1 MLLLFINVYL
11 YKFTQIQELILTY
24 IKRIHNR
31 IHKHMTSILKYAV
44 LVLSVTLTT
53 TLHAKNINDSS
64 QVQKLSNKQIECLVK
79 NAYFESR
86 NQGVKGM
93 QAVTWVVL
101 NRTKHPSYPST
112 PCSVIAQ
119 PKQFSWYGNKP
130 IQIKEKDAYTQA
142 ERVVEGVLSGK
153 LKDNTNSSTHFHS
166 ARIKPV
172 WANRLSYTTTI
183 GSHCFYKLK
192 K

>member
-1 MLLLFINVYL
+1 MTN
-11 YKFTQIQELILTY
+11 
-24 IKRIHNR
+24 IKRIHTCLSA
-31 IHKHMTSILKYAV
+31 HTASILKYAV
-44 LVLSVTLTT
+44 LAISVTLTA
-53 TLHAKNINDSS
+53 TLQANSINDSS
-64 QVQKLSNKQIECLVK
+64 HAQKLSNKQIECLVL

-112 PCSVIAQ
+112 PCAVIAQ

-130 IQIKEKDAYTQA
+130 IQVKEKDAYTQA

-166 ARIKPV
+166 TRIKPV

-183 GSHCFYKLK
+183 GSHCFYKMK

>member
-1 MLLLFINVYL
+1 
-11 YKFTQIQELILTY
+11 
-24 IKRIHNR
+24 
-31 IHKHMTSILKYAV
+31 MTSMLKYAV
-44 LVLSVTLTT
+44 LVLSVTLTA
-53 TLHAKNINDSS
+53 TLQAKSINDSS
-64 QVQKLSNKQIECLVK
+64 QVQKLSKAQIECLVR

-112 PCSVIAQ
+112 PCAVIYA
-119 PKQFSWYGNKP
+119 PFQFEWTRNGKP
-130 IQIKEKDAYTQA
+130 VQIKEKDAYMQA

-153 LKDNTNSSTHFHS
+153 LKDNTNASTHFHS
-166 ARIKPV
+166 TRIKPV

>member
-1 MLLLFINVYL
+1 M
-11 YKFTQIQELILTY
+11 TY
-24 IKRIHNR
+24 IKRIH
-31 IHKHMTSILKYAV
+31 KHTTSILKYAV
-44 LVLSVTLTT
+44 IVLSLSLTATLQ
-53 TLHAKNINDSS
+53 AKSINDSS
-64 QVQKLSNKQIECLVK
+64 QVQKLSKAQIECLVL
-79 NAYFESR
+79 NSYMESR
-86 NQGVKGM
+86 GQGVKGM

-112 PCSVIAQ
+112 PCAVIYA
-119 PKQFSWYGNKP
+119 PFQFEWTRNGKTP
-130 IQIKEKDAYTQA
+130 QIKEKDAYMQA

-166 ARIKPV
+166 TRIKPI
-172 WANRLSYTTTI
+172 WASRLSYTTTI

>member
-1 MLLLFINVYL
+1 
-11 YKFTQIQELILTY
+11 
-24 IKRIHNR
+24 
-31 IHKHMTSILKYAV
+31 MTSILKCAV
-44 LVLSVTLTT
+44 IVLSVTLTA
-53 TLHAKNINDSS
+53 TLQAKSINDSS
-64 QVQKLSNKQIECLVK
+64 QAQKLSKSQFDCLVR

-101 NRTKHPSYPST
+101 NRTKHPAYPST

-130 IQIKEKDAYTQA
+130 VQVKEKDAYMQA

-166 ARIKPV
+166 THIKPV

-183 GSHCFYKLK
+183 GSHCFYKMK

>member
-1 MLLLFINVYL
+1 
-11 YKFTQIQELILTY
+11 
-24 IKRIHNR
+24 
-31 IHKHMTSILKYAV
+31 MTSILKCAV
-44 LVLSVTLTT
+44 IVISLSLTATLQAETDP
-53 TLHAKNINDSS
+53 KQS
-64 QVQKLSNKQIECLVK
+64 QVQKLSKSQIECLVR

-86 NQGVKGM
+86 GQGVKGM

-101 NRTKHPSYPST
+101 NRTKHPAYPST
-112 PCSVIAQ
+112 PCAVIKQ
-119 PKQFSWYGNKP
+119 PQQFSWVSNKP
-130 IQIKEKDAYTQA
+130 VQVKEKDAYTQA

-183 GSHCFYKLK
+183 GSHCFYKMK

>member
-1 MLLLFINVYL
+1 MTN
-11 YKFTQIQELILTY
+11 
-24 IKRIHNR
+24 IKRIH
-31 IHKHMTSILKYAV
+31 KHITTILKSAV
-44 LVLSVTLTT
+44 IVLSLSLTATLQ
-53 TLHAKNINDSS
+53 AKSINDSS
-64 QVQKLSNKQIECLVK
+64 QTQTLSNKQIECLK
-79 NAYFESR
+79 INAYMEAR

-112 PCSVIAQ
+112 PCAVIYA
-119 PKQFSWYGNKP
+119 PFQFEWTRSGTKV
-130 IQIKEKDAYTQA
+130 QVKEKDAYMQA

-166 ARIKPV
+166 TRIKPV

-183 GSHCFYKLK
+183 SGHCFYKLK

>member
-1 MLLLFINVYL
+1 M
-11 YKFTQIQELILTY
+11 TY
-24 IKRIHNR
+24 IKRIH
-31 IHKHMTSILKYAV
+31 TCLSAYTASILKYAV
-44 LVLSVTLTT
+44 LALSVTLTA
-53 TLHAKNINDSS
+53 TLQAKSINDSS
-64 QVQKLSNKQIECLVK
+64 QAQKLSKSQIECLVL
-79 NAYFESR
+79 NSYMESR
-86 NQGVKGM
+86 GQGVKGM

-112 PCSVIAQ
+112 PCAVIAQ
-119 PKQFSWYGNKP
+119 PQQFSWYGNKP
-130 IQIKEKDAYTQA
+130 IQIKEKDAYMQA

-172 WANRLSYTTTI
+172 WASRLSYTTTV

>member
-1 MLLLFINVYL
+1 M
-11 YKFTQIQELILTY
+11 TTHLT
-24 IKRIHNR
+24 
-31 IHKHMTSILKYAV
+31 TILKYAV
-44 LVLSVTLTT
+44 LVLSLSLTATLQAETDP
-53 TLHAKNINDSS
+53 KQS
-64 QVQKLSNKQIECLVK
+64 QVQKLSNKQIQCLVL
-79 NAYFESR
+79 NSYMEAR
-86 NQGVKGM
+86 GQGVKGM

-101 NRTKHPSYPST
+101 NRTKHPAYPST
-112 PCSVIAQ
+112 PCAVIAQ
-119 PKQFSWYGNKP
+119 PKQFSWYGNKTP
-130 IQIKEKDAYTQA
+130 QVKEKDAYMQA

-166 ARIKPV
+166 TRIKPV

>member
-1 MLLLFINVYL
+1 
-11 YKFTQIQELILTY
+11 
-24 IKRIHNR
+24 
-31 IHKHMTSILKYAV
+31 MTSILKCAV
-44 LVLSVTLTT
+44 IVISLSLTATLQ
-53 TLHAKNINDSS
+53 AKSIDDSS
-64 QVQKLSNKQIECLVK
+64 QVQKLSKAQIECLNI
-79 NAYFESR
+79 NAYMEAR

-101 NRTKHPSYPST
+101 NRTKHPSYPPT
-112 PCSVIAQ
+112 PCAVIYA
-119 PKQFSWYGNKP
+119 PFQFEWTRNGKP
-130 IQIKEKDAYTQA
+130 PQIKEKDAYMQA

-166 ARIKPV
+166 VRIKPV
-172 WANRLSYTTTI
+172 WTSRLSYTTTI

>member
-1 MLLLFINVYL
+1 MNLNIKLKNLTRSISICAVLALSSTIAATLQAETNP
-11 YKFTQIQELILTY
+11 KQSQIQTLPKEQI
-24 IKRIHNR
+24 RC
-31 IHKHMTSILKYAV
+31 
-44 LVLSVTLTT
+44 LVLNSY
-53 TLHAKNINDSS
+53 HEA
-64 QVQKLSNKQIECLVK
+64 
-79 NAYFESR
+79 R

-101 NRTKHPSYPST
+101 NRIKHPSYPST
-112 PCSVIAQ
+112 PCAVIYS
-119 PKQFSWYGNKP
+119 PLQFSWTRSDTKV
-130 IQIKEKDAYTQA
+130 QVKEKDAYMQA

-166 ARIKPV
+166 TRIKPV

>member
-1 MLLLFINVYL
+1 
-11 YKFTQIQELILTY
+11 
-24 IKRIHNR
+24 
-31 IHKHMTSILKYAV
+31 MTSILKYAV
-44 LVLSVTLTT
+44 LVLSVTLTA
-53 TLHAKNINDSS
+53 TLQAETNPK
-64 QVQKLSNKQIECLVK
+64 QPQAQKLSKAQIECLVR

-86 NQGVKGM
+86 GQGVKGM

-112 PCSVIAQ
+112 PCAVIAQ
-119 PKQFSWYGNKP
+119 PKQFSWWNGKTP
-130 IQIKEKDAYTQA
+130 QVKEKDAYMQA
-142 ERVVEGVLSGK
+142 ERVVAGVLSGK

-166 ARIKPV
+166 ARIKPK
-172 WANRLSYTTTI
+172 WASRLSYTTTI

>member
-1 MLLLFINVYL
+1 
-11 YKFTQIQELILTY
+11 
-24 IKRIHNR
+24 
-31 IHKHMTSILKYAV
+31 MTSILKYAV
-44 LVLSVTLTT
+44 LVLSVTLTA
-53 TLHAKNINDSS
+53 TLQAKSINDSS
-64 QVQKLSNKQIECLVK
+64 QVQKLSNKQIECLIK

-112 PCSVIAQ
+112 PCAVIYA
-119 PKQFSWYGNKP
+119 PFQFEWTRNGKTP
-130 IQIKEKDAYTQA
+130 QVKEKDAYKQA
-142 ERVVEGVLSGK
+142 ERVVDGVLSGK

-166 ARIKPV
+166 TRIKPV

>member
-1 MLLLFINVYL
+1 
-11 YKFTQIQELILTY
+11 
-24 IKRIHNR
+24 
-31 IHKHMTSILKYAV
+31 MTSILKYAV
-44 LVLSVTLTT
+44 LALSLSLTA
-53 TLHAKNINDSS
+53 TLHAKSINDSS
-64 QVQKLSNKQIECLVK
+64 QVQKLSNKQIECLIK

-101 NRTKHPSYPST
+101 NRTKHPAYPST

-130 IQIKEKDAYTQA
+130 IQVKEKDAYTQA

-166 ARIKPV
+166 ARIKPK
-172 WANRLSYTTTI
+172 WASRLSYTTTI
-183 GSHCFYKLK
+183 GSHCFYKMK

>member
-1 MLLLFINVYL
+1 
-11 YKFTQIQELILTY
+11 
-24 IKRIHNR
+24 
-31 IHKHMTSILKYAV
+31 MTSILKYAV
-44 LVLSVTLTT
+44 LVLSVTLTA
-53 TLHAKNINDSS
+53 TLQAETDPKQSHAQN
-64 QVQKLSNKQIECLVK
+64 LSKAQIECLSI
-79 NAYFESR
+79 NAYMEAR

-112 PCSVIAQ
+112 PCAVIYS
-119 PKQFSWYGNKP
+119 PKQFSWVSNKP
-130 IQIKEKDAYTQA
+130 AQVKEKDAYTQA

-172 WANRLSYTTTI
+172 WASRLSYTTTI

>member
-1 MLLLFINVYL
+1 M
-11 YKFTQIQELILTY
+11 TY
-24 IKRIHNR
+24 IKRIHTCLTA
-31 IHKHMTSILKYAV
+31 HMTSILKYAV
-44 LVLSVTLTT
+44 LVLSVTLTA
-53 TLHAKNINDSS
+53 TLQAETNPKQS
-64 QVQKLSNKQIECLVK
+64 QVQKLSKAQIECLSI
-79 NAYFESR
+79 NAYMEAR

-112 PCSVIAQ
+112 PCAVIKQ
-119 PKQFSWYGNKP
+119 PQQFSWWNGKTP
-130 IQIKEKDAYTQA
+130 QIKEKDAYTQA

-166 ARIKPV
+166 TRIKPV
-172 WANRLSYTTTI
+172 WASRLSYTTTI

>member
-1 MLLLFINVYL
+1 MF
-11 YKFTQIQELILTY
+11 
-24 IKRIHNR
+24 
-31 IHKHMTSILKYAV
+31 ILKKLRKLSRV
-44 LVLSVTLTT
+44 LAICLVFSSLSSVTA
-53 TLHAKNINDSS
+53 TLQAETNPKQS
-64 QVQKLSNKQIECLVK
+64 QTQTLSNKQIECLK
-79 NAYFESR
+79 INAYMEAR

-112 PCSVIAQ
+112 PCAVIYS
-119 PKQFSWYGNKP
+119 PLQFSWTRSGTKV
-130 IQIKEKDAYTQA
+130 QVKEKDAYMQA

>member
-1 MLLLFINVYL
+1 
-11 YKFTQIQELILTY
+11 
-24 IKRIHNR
+24 
-31 IHKHMTSILKYAV
+31 MTSTLKYAV
-44 LVLSVTLTT
+44 LALSVTLTA
-53 TLHAKNINDSS
+53 TLQAKSMNHTSPT
-64 QVQKLSNKQIECLVK
+64 QTLSNKQIECLVL
-79 NAYFESR
+79 NSYMEAR
-86 NQGVKGM
+86 GQGVKGM

-130 IQIKEKDAYTQA
+130 IQIKEKDAYMQA

-172 WANRLSYTTTI
+172 WASRLSYTTTI
-183 GSHCFYKLK
+183 GSHCFYKMK

>member
-1 MLLLFINVYL
+1 
-11 YKFTQIQELILTY
+11 
-24 IKRIHNR
+24 
-31 IHKHMTSILKYAV
+31 MTSLLKCAV
-44 LVLSVTLTT
+44 IALSVTLTA
-53 TLHAKNINDSS
+53 TLQAKSINDSS
-64 QVQKLSNKQIECLVK
+64 QTQKLSNKQIECLSI
-79 NAYFESR
+79 NAYMEAR

-112 PCSVIAQ
+112 PCGVIYAPFQ
-119 PKQFSWYGNKP
+119 FEWTRNGKTPK
-130 IQIKEKDAYTQA
+130 IKEKDAYTQA

-172 WANRLSYTTTI
+172 WASRLSYTTTI

>member
-1 MLLLFINVYL
+1 
-11 YKFTQIQELILTY
+11 
-24 IKRIHNR
+24 
-31 IHKHMTSILKYAV
+31 MTSILKYAV
-44 LVLSVTLTT
+44 LVLSLSLTATLQ
-53 TLHAKNINDSS
+53 AKSINDSS
-64 QVQKLSNKQIECLVK
+64 QVQKLSSKQIECLVL

-86 NQGVKGM
+86 GQGVKGM

-112 PCSVIAQ
+112 PCAVIYA
-119 PKQFSWYGNKP
+119 PFQFSWTKSGAKV
-130 IQIKEKDAYTQA
+130 QVKEKDAYTQA

-153 LKDNTNSSTHFHS
+153 LKDNTNASTHFHS
-166 ARIKPV
+166 TLIKPI
-172 WANRLSYTTTI
+172 WASRLSYTTTI

>member
-1 MLLLFINVYL
+1 
-11 YKFTQIQELILTY
+11 
-24 IKRIHNR
+24 
-31 IHKHMTSILKYAV
+31 MTSILKYAV
-44 LVLSVTLTT
+44 LVLSVTLTA
-53 TLHAKNINDSS
+53 TLQAETDPKQS
-64 QVQKLSNKQIECLVK
+64 QVQKLSKSQIECLVI
-79 NAYFESR
+79 NAYMESR
-86 NQGVKGM
+86 GQGVKGM

-112 PCSVIAQ
+112 PCAVIAQ

-130 IQIKEKDAYTQA
+130 IQVKEKEAYAKA
-142 ERVVEGVLSGK
+142 ERVVEDVLSGK

-172 WANRLSYTTTI
+172 WVNRLSYTTTI
-183 GSHCFYKLK
+183 GGHCFYKLK

>member
-1 MLLLFINVYL
+1 
-11 YKFTQIQELILTY
+11 
-24 IKRIHNR
+24 
-31 IHKHMTSILKYAV
+31 MTSILKYAV

-53 TLHAKNINDSS
+53 TLQAKSINDSS
-64 QVQKLSNKQIECLVK
+64 QVQKLSKAQIECLVR

-86 NQGVKGM
+86 GQGVKGM

-112 PCSVIAQ
+112 PCAVIYA
-119 PKQFSWYGNKP
+119 PFQFEWTRNGKTP
-130 IQIKEKDAYTQA
+130 QVKEKDAYMQA

-166 ARIKPV
+166 TRIKPV
-172 WANRLSYTTTI
+172 WASRLSYTTTI

>member
-1 MLLLFINVYL
+1 
-11 YKFTQIQELILTY
+11 
-24 IKRIHNR
+24 
-31 IHKHMTSILKYAV
+31 MTSILKCAV
-44 LVLSVTLTT
+44 IVLSLSLTATLQAGTNP
-53 TLHAKNINDSS
+53 KQS
-64 QVQKLSNKQIECLVK
+64 QVQKLSKAQIECLVL
-79 NAYFESR
+79 NSYMESR
-86 NQGVKGM
+86 GQGVKGM

-112 PCSVIAQ
+112 PCAVIAQ
-119 PKQFSWYGNKP
+119 PKQFSWYSNKP

-172 WANRLSYTTTI
+172 WASRLSYTTTI
-183 GSHCFYKLK
+183 GSHCFYKMK

>member
-1 MLLLFINVYL
+1 
-11 YKFTQIQELILTY
+11 
-24 IKRIHNR
+24 
-31 IHKHMTSILKYAV
+31 MTSTLKCAV
-44 LVLSVTLTT
+44 LALSVTLTA
-53 TLHAKNINDSS
+53 TLQAESINDSS
-64 QVQKLSNKQIECLVK
+64 HAQKLSNKQIECLVL

-86 NQGVKGM
+86 GQGVKGM

-101 NRTKHPSYPST
+101 NRAKHPSYPST
-112 PCSVIAQ
+112 PCAVIAQ
-119 PKQFSWYGNKP
+119 PQQFSWYGNKP
-130 IQIKEKDAYTQA
+130 IQIKEKDAYMQA

-172 WANRLSYTTTI
+172 WANRLSYTTTV
-183 GSHCFYKLK
+183 GSHCFYKMK

>member
-1 MLLLFINVYL
+1 
-11 YKFTQIQELILTY
+11 
-24 IKRIHNR
+24 
-31 IHKHMTSILKYAV
+31 MTSILKCAV
-44 LVLSVTLTT
+44 IVLSVTLTA
-53 TLHAKNINDSS
+53 TLQAETNPK
-64 QVQKLSNKQIECLVK
+64 QLQAQKLSKQQIQCLVL
-79 NAYFESR
+79 NSYMEAR
-86 NQGVKGM
+86 GQGVKGM

-130 IQIKEKDAYTQA
+130 VQVKEKDAYMQA

-153 LKDNTNSSTHFHS
+153 LKDNTNASTHFHS
-166 ARIKPV
+166 TRIKPV
-172 WANRLSYTTTI
+172 WVNRLSYTTTI
-183 GSHCFYKLK
+183 GSHCFYKMK

>member
-1 MLLLFINVYL
+1 LKLNVKL
-11 YKFTQIQELILTY
+11 KNLT
-24 IKRIHNR
+24 R
-31 IHKHMTSILKYAV
+31 SISICAV
-44 LVLSVTLTT
+44 LALSSTIAATLQAETNP
-53 TLHAKNINDSS
+53 KQS
-64 QVQKLSNKQIECLVK
+64 QTQKLSKSQIECLVL
-79 NAYFESR
+79 NSYMESR
-86 NQGVKGM
+86 GQGVKGM

-112 PCSVIAQ
+112 PCAVIAQ

-166 ARIKPV
+166 ARIKPK

>member
-1 MLLLFINVYL
+1 MKLSSKLKTVGKLKTLVRSISICLVFVLLA
-11 YKFTQIQELILTY
+11 
-24 IKRIHNR
+24 
-31 IHKHMTSILKYAV
+31 SITA
-44 LVLSVTLTT
+44 TLQ
-53 TLHAKNINDSS
+53 AKSINDSS
-64 QVQKLSNKQIECLVK
+64 QTQKFSKAQIECLSI
-79 NAYFESR
+79 NAYMEAR
-86 NQGVKGM
+86 GEGEKGM

-112 PCSVIAQ
+112 PCAVIYA
-119 PKQFSWYGNKP
+119 PFQFEWTRSGKP
-130 IQIKEKDAYTQA
+130 VQVKEKDAYTQA

-166 ARIKPV
+166 ARIKPI
-172 WANRLSYTTTI
+172 WASRLSYTTTI

>member
-1 MLLLFINVYL
+1 
-11 YKFTQIQELILTY
+11 
-24 IKRIHNR
+24 
-31 IHKHMTSILKYAV
+31 MTSILKCAV
-44 LVLSVTLTT
+44 LVLSVTLTA
-53 TLHAKNINDSS
+53 TLEAKSYPKQSEMQN
-64 QVQKLSNKQIECLVK
+64 LSKAQIECLVK

-112 PCSVIAQ
+112 PCGVIYA
-119 PKQFSWYGNKP
+119 KFQFEWTRNGKTP
-130 IQIKEKDAYTQA
+130 QIKEKDAYTQA

-166 ARIKPV
+166 ARIKPK

-183 GSHCFYKLK
+183 GSHCF
-192 K
+192 

>member
-1 MLLLFINVYL
+1 MTN
-11 YKFTQIQELILTY
+11 
-24 IKRIHNR
+24 IKRIRSR

-44 LVLSVTLTT
+44 LVLSVTLTA
-53 TLHAKNINDSS
+53 TLQAETNPK
-64 QVQKLSNKQIECLVK
+64 QPQAQKLSKAQIECLVR

-86 NQGVKGM
+86 GQGVKGM

-112 PCSVIAQ
+112 PCAVIAQ
-119 PKQFSWYGNKP
+119 PKQFSWWNGKTP
-130 IQIKEKDAYTQA
+130 QVKEKDAYTQA
-142 ERVVEGVLSGK
+142 ERIVEGVLSGK

-166 ARIKPV
+166 TRVKPV
-172 WANRLSYTTTI
+172 WASRLSYTTTI

>member
-1 MLLLFINVYL
+1 MTN
-11 YKFTQIQELILTY
+11 

-31 IHKHMTSILKYAV
+31 IHKHMTTHLTTILKYAV
-44 LVLSVTLTT
+44 LVLSVTLSA
-53 TLHAKNINDSS
+53 TLHAKSINDSS
-64 QVQKLSNKQIECLVK
+64 QVQKLSKAQIECLVL
-79 NAYFESR
+79 NSYMESR
-86 NQGVKGM
+86 GQGVKGM

-101 NRTKHPSYPST
+101 NRTKHPSYPAT
-112 PCSVIAQ
+112 PCAVIAQ

-166 ARIKPV
+166 TRIKPV
-172 WANRLSYTTTI
+172 WASRLSYTTTI

>member
-1 MLLLFINVYL
+1 MTN
-11 YKFTQIQELILTY
+11 

-44 LVLSVTLTT
+44 LALSLTLSA
-53 TLHAKNINDSS
+53 TLQAETDPKQS
-64 QVQKLSNKQIECLVK
+64 QVQKLSKAQIECLVL
-79 NAYFESR
+79 NSYMESR
-86 NQGVKGM
+86 GQGVKGM

-112 PCSVIAQ
+112 PCAVIYA
-119 PKQFSWYGNKP
+119 PFQFSWTKSGAKV
-130 IQIKEKDAYTQA
+130 QVKEKGAYTQA

-153 LKDNTNSSTHFHS
+153 LKDNTNASTHFHS
-166 ARIKPV
+166 TRIKPV
-172 WANRLSYTTTI
+172 WASRLSYTTTI
-183 GSHCFYKLK
+183 GSHCFYKMK

>member
-1 MLLLFINVYL
+1 
-11 YKFTQIQELILTY
+11 
-24 IKRIHNR
+24 
-31 IHKHMTSILKYAV
+31 MTSILKYAV
-44 LVLSVTLTT
+44 LVLSLTLTA
-53 TLHAKNINDSS
+53 TLQAETDPKQS
-64 QVQKLSNKQIECLVK
+64 QVQKLSKAQIECLVR

-86 NQGVKGM
+86 GQGVKGM

-101 NRTKHPSYPST
+101 NRTKHPAYPST
-112 PCSVIAQ
+112 PCAVIKQ
-119 PKQFSWYGNKP
+119 PQQFSWVSNKP
-130 IQIKEKDAYTQA
+130 VQVKEKDAYMQA

-172 WANRLSYTTTI
+172 WASRLSYTTTI

>member
-1 MLLLFINVYL
+1 M
-11 YKFTQIQELILTY
+11 TY
-24 IKRIHNR
+24 IKR

-44 LVLSVTLTT
+44 LVPSVTLTATLQAET
-53 TLHAKNINDSS
+53 TPKQP
-64 QVQKLSNKQIECLVK
+64 QVQNLSKSQIECLSI
-79 NAYFESR
+79 NAYMESR
-86 NQGVKGM
+86 GQGVKGM

-112 PCSVIAQ
+112 PCAVIYA
-119 PKQFSWYGNKP
+119 PFQFEWTRSGKP
-130 IQIKEKDAYTQA
+130 VQIKEKDAYTQA

-172 WANRLSYTTTI
+172 WANRLSYTTKI